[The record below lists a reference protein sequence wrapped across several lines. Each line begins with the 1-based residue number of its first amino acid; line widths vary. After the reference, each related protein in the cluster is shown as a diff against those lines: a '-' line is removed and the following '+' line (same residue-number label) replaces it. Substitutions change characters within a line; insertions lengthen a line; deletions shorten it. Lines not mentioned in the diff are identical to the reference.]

1 MLIQKIRQPA
11 EYADKAHIYVYKA
24 HNGGIN
30 PPDIST
36 SDADGLFFPDEPK
49 QLFEDASFWTFS
61 DVDQNGKLL
70 NLHEHSSSHGIN
82 ILMTIGKYG
91 GYDPKANPNTNRDGM
106 QILWSG
112 YITQITRQRTGPI
125 NNKTN
130 LNGWLLSLKTGLNL
144 QEGVPGFTFG
154 AGQTYYI
161 SIGGLM

>member
-1 MLIQKIRQPA
+1 
-11 EYADKAHIYVYKA
+11 
-24 HNGGIN
+24 
-30 PPDIST
+30 
-36 SDADGLFFPDEPK
+36 
-49 QLFEDASFWTFS
+49 
-61 DVDQNGKLL
+61 
-70 NLHEHSSSHGIN
+70 
-82 ILMTIGKYG
+82 MTIGKYG

-144 QEGVPGFTFG
+144 QEGVPAFTFG